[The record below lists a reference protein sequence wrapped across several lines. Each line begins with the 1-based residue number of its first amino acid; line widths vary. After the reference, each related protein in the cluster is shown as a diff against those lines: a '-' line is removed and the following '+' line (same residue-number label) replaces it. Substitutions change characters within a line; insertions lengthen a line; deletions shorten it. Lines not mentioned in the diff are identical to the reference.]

1 MRREVQKAVIEAE
14 DLLLRKVS
22 NSLKRSAK
30 SLYCKLVL
38 SNLRVSILMPQSFI
52 ARPIDRPK
60 MVKGG
65 ISTSPPLLEVE
76 LMDSLLII
84 LLSGPERIV

>member
-1 MRREVQKAVIEAE
+1 
-14 DLLLRKVS
+14 
-22 NSLKRSAK
+22 
-30 SLYCKLVL
+30 
-38 SNLRVSILMPQSFI
+38 MPQSFI

>member
-1 MRREVQKAVIEAE
+1 
-14 DLLLRKVS
+14 
-22 NSLKRSAK
+22 
-30 SLYCKLVL
+30 
-38 SNLRVSILMPQSFI
+38 MPQSLI
-52 ARPIDRPK
+52 ARPVDQPK

-65 ISTSPPLLEVE
+65 ISTSPPLLEVK